1 LGAALALLCV
11 AGLVGCTSAFDTH
24 RQDLRAEHDAGN
36 YQRAAAV
43 LDEPE
48 VQDEYGERNRTLWL
62 LDRGAVALKLGDSD
76 AALRSLEEA
85 EKRIDAHRELRPDE
99 SAAQWVL
106 NDTVVP
112 YVAAPYEDAYVNVL
126 KMLARLERGEVDGGA
141 TVEAR
146 RLANKANL
154 LRDKYLQEAKALEKQ
169 AGDRYAAAERS
180 GAAKKFATPTG
191 GEFIGSPL
199 GDYLTAI
206 TFMKTGDR
214 EFQRVAGRRLVQSIE
229 AVPQVFPNV
238 KKDAF
243 AGLAEMNP
251 DAGNVLV
258 VGLAGR
264 GPYLVPE
271 RVGPI
276 AVYSVPVYFE
286 LPKMQFRDS
295 AVRGARVEVRE
306 AGGAA
311 REVGRLELV
320 EDLAAVAEENFARQ
334 RPLIYQR
341 TLVRYLVKAAATVG
355 ASEAVAQS
363 QDGND
368 GTRDLVRIVG
378 GLIGLAVLGATER
391 ADLRSWE
398 FLPGRAFVG
407 LVKLEPGEHEVRVVY
422 LSKGDGSID
431 VGGWRK
437 VVVPTGDVASQL
449 ATVVETTVR

>member
-1 LGAALALLCV
+1 MACALVCL
-11 AGLVGCTSAFDTH
+11 AGLVGCTSAFDAH
-24 RQDLRAEHDAGN
+24 RQELRADHDAGN
-36 YQRAAAV
+36 YQRAAAL
-43 LDEPE
+43 LDEPG
-48 VQDEYGERNRTLWL
+48 VRDEYGERNQTLWL
-62 LDRGAVALKLGDSD
+62 LDRGAVALKLGDPET
-76 AALRSLEEA
+76 ALQSLEEA
-85 EKRIDAHRELRPDE
+85 EKRIDAQRELRPDE

-154 LRDKYLQEAKALEKQ
+154 LRDQYLRESKALADQ
-169 AGDRYAAAERS
+169 AGERYTAAEKT
-180 GAAKKFATPTG
+180 GAAQKFSTPTG

-286 LPKMQFRDS
+286 LPKMRFRDS
-295 AVRGARVEVRE
+295 AVRGARVETRSSDGATRE
-306 AGGAA
+306 A
-311 REVGRLELV
+311 GRLELV
-320 EDLAAVAEENFARQ
+320 EDLAAVAEENFARL

-341 TLVRYLVKAAATVG
+341 TLVRYLVKAAATIG
-355 ASEAVAQS
+355 ASEAVAQA
-363 QDGND
+363 QDGRD
-368 GTRDLVRIVG
+368 GTRDLVRILG
-378 GLIGLAVLGATER
+378 GLVGLAVLGATE
-391 ADLRSWE
+391 
-398 FLPGRAFVG
+398 P
-407 LVKLEPGEHEVRVVY
+407 K
-422 LSKGDGSID
+422 
-431 VGGWRK
+431 
-437 VVVPTGDVASQL
+437 
-449 ATVVETTVR
+449 

>member
-1 LGAALALLCV
+1 MALLCL
-11 AGLVGCTSAFDTH
+11 AGLVGCTSAFDSH
-24 RQDLRAEHDAGN
+24 RMDLRAEHDAGN
-36 YQRAAAV
+36 FQRAAAL

-48 VQDEYGERNRTLWL
+48 LQEEYGERNRTLWL
-62 LDRGAVALKLGDSD
+62 LDRGAVALKLNDPD
-76 AALRSLEEA
+76 AALRTLEEA
-85 EKRIDAHRELRPDE
+85 EKRIDAQRELKPEE

-126 KMLARLERGEVDGGA
+126 KMLARLERGEVDCGA

-154 LRDKYLQEAKALEKQ
+154 LRDQYLRETKALEQQ
-169 AGDRYAAAERS
+169 AGDRYAAAEHA
-180 GAAKKFATPTG
+180 GATKQFATPTG

-206 TFMKTGDR
+206 AFMKTGDR

-229 AVPQVFPNV
+229 AVPRVFPGVN
-238 KKDAF
+238 KDAF
-243 AGLAEMNP
+243 TGLAEMSP

-295 AVRGARVEVRE
+295 AVRGARVEVRD
-306 AGGAA
+306 ASGAA
-311 REVGRLELV
+311 RELARLDLV
-320 EDLAAVAEENFARQ
+320 EDLAAVAEENFERQ

-341 TLVRYLVKAAATVG
+341 TLVRYLVKAAATIG
-355 ASEAVAQS
+355 ASEAVAQG
-363 QDGND
+363 QDGRD

-407 LVKLEPGEHEVRVVY
+407 LTKLDPGEHEVRVVY
-422 LSKGDGSID
+422 LGQGGRAID
-431 VGGWRK
+431 SSAWRR
-437 VVVPTGDVASQL
+437 VVVPSGGVAGQL
-449 ATVVETTVR
+449 ATVVESTVR